1 MDLVDIISTPFM
13 QRSFVSAI
21 LLASLF
27 GLFGTFIV
35 PKRLGFMADGISH
48 GSLLGIALGLLL
60 GIYPI
65 LFAMVVASLYGFL
78 LSRVS
83 STSNVTQ
90 DGLIG
95 VFLSGGM
102 GGAIIIMSYV
112 PGYKPELF
120 SYLFGNILTINWT
133 DIYFLAGFVI
143 LVIILF
149 VSQWRALVITTIH
162 NDLSH
167 VIDLPVGRTK
177 YFLFIGT
184 SITLIAGVKLLG
196 VILVSALLIIPVL
209 IANQFGQSLKSTFI
223 LTQFIGISFTL
234 IGIVISY
241 VMDYPTGPSIAIL
254 LVIALMIAL
263 FYKNMKIKLK
273 H

>member
-1 MDLVDIISTPFM
+1 MDLIDIVSTPFM
-13 QRSFVSAI
+13 QRSFISAV

-65 LFAMVVASLYGFL
+65 FLAIIVASLYGFL

-83 STSNVTQ
+83 STSNITQ
-90 DGLIG
+90 DGLVG

-120 SYLFGNILTINWT
+120 SYLFGNILTIHWT
-133 DIYFLAGFVI
+133 DIYFP
-143 LVIILF
+143 
-149 VSQWRALVITTIH
+149 VSYTHLRAHET
-162 NDLSH
+162 
-167 VIDLPVGRTK
+167 
-177 YFLFIGT
+177 
-184 SITLIAGVKLLG
+184 
-196 VILVSALLIIPVL
+196 
-209 IANQFGQSLKSTFI
+209 
-223 LTQFIGISFTL
+223 
-234 IGIVISY
+234 
-241 VMDYPTGPSIAIL
+241 
-254 LVIALMIAL
+254 
-263 FYKNMKIKLK
+263 
-273 H
+273 

>member
-1 MDLVDIISTPFM
+1 MDLIDIVSTPFM
-13 QRSFVSAI
+13 QRSFISAV

-65 LFAMVVASLYGFL
+65 FLAIIVASLYGFL

-83 STSNVTQ
+83 STSNITQ
-90 DGLIG
+90 DGLVG

-120 SYLFGNILTINWT
+120 SYLFGNILTIHWT
-133 DIYFLAGFVI
+133 DIYFLTGFFM
-143 LVIILF
+143 LVTIIF
-149 VSQWRALVITTIH
+149 VSQWRNLVITTIH

-196 VILVSALLIIPVL
+196 IILVSALLIIPVL
-209 IANQFGQSLKSTFI
+209 IANQFGQSLRSTFI
-223 LTQFIGISFTL
+223 LTQFIGILSTFA
-234 IGIVISY
+234 GILISY
-241 VMDYPTGPSIAIL
+241 VMDYPTGPSVAIL
-254 LVIALMIAL
+254 LVVTLMVALV
-263 FYKNMKIKLK
+263 YKNMKAKFS

>member
-1 MDLVDIISTPFM
+1 MDLVDIISTAFM
-13 QRSFVSAI
+13 QRAFVSAI

-27 GLFGTFIV
+27 GLFGRFIV

>member
-1 MDLVDIISTPFM
+1 MDLIDIISTPFM
-13 QRSFVSAI
+13 QRSFLSAV

-35 PKRLGFMADGISH
+35 PRRLGFMADGISH

-60 GIYPI
+60 GVYPI
-65 LFAMVVASLYGFL
+65 LIAIIVASLYGFM

-90 DGLIG
+90 DGLVG

-102 GGAIIIMSYV
+102 GGAIIILSYV

-120 SYLFGNILTINWT
+120 SYLFGNILTIQWT
-133 DIYFLAGFVI
+133 DIYFLTGFFI
-143 LVIILF
+143 LITIIF
-149 VSQWRALVITTIH
+149 VSQWRSLVITTVH

-167 VIDLPVGRTK
+167 VIDLPVDRTK

-209 IANQFGQSLKSTFI
+209 IANQFGQSLRSTFG
-223 LTQFIGISFTL
+223 LTQFIGIFSTL
-234 IGIVISY
+234 AGILISY
-241 VMDYPTGPSIAIL
+241 VMDYPTGPSVAIL
-254 LVIALMIAL
+254 LVMILMVALL
-263 FYKNMKIKLK
+263 YKNIKAKLS